1 LPLAGNLEKV
11 DTSAGKRCS
20 MGTNGCAACTAAGA
34 AGPLELTSAAAEL
47 PAAEL
52 SAAELPAA
60 ELPAAELPAA
70 ELPAAFKTARMG
82 KVFLGRRCT

>member
-1 LPLAGNLEKV
+1 MVNLPLAGNLEKV

-70 ELPAAFKTARMG
+70 FKTARMG

>member
-1 LPLAGNLEKV
+1 MPLAGNLEKV

-52 SAAELPAA
+52 
-60 ELPAAELPAA
+60 PAA

>member
-1 LPLAGNLEKV
+1 MPLAGNLEKV

-47 PAAEL
+47 PAA
-52 SAAELPAA
+52 
-60 ELPAAELPAA
+60 
-70 ELPAAFKTARMG
+70 FKTARMG

>member
-1 LPLAGNLEKV
+1 MPLAGNLEKV

-34 AGPLELTSAAAEL
+34 AGPLGLTSAATEL
-47 PAAEL
+47 L
-52 SAAELPAA
+52 
-60 ELPAAELPAA
+60 
-70 ELPAAFKTARMG
+70 AAFKAARMG

>member
-1 LPLAGNLEKV
+1 MVNLPLAGNLEKV

-52 SAAELPAA
+52 
-60 ELPAAELPAA
+60 PAA

>member
-1 LPLAGNLEKV
+1 MAGNLEKV

-52 SAAELPAA
+52 PA
-60 ELPAAELPAA
+60 P

>member
-1 LPLAGNLEKV
+1 MNLPLAGNLEKV

-47 PAAEL
+47 L
-52 SAAELPAA
+52 TAELPAVFK
-60 ELPAAELPAA
+60 AA
-70 ELPAAFKTARMG
+70 RIG

>member
-1 LPLAGNLEKV
+1 MPLAGNLEKV

-52 SAAELPAA
+52 
-60 ELPAAELPAA
+60 PAA
-70 ELPAAFKTARMG
+70 ELPAAFKTARMD

>member
-1 LPLAGNLEKV
+1 MPLAGNLEKV

-70 ELPAAFKTARMG
+70 FKTARMG

>member
-1 LPLAGNLEKV
+1 MNLPLAGNLEKV

-34 AGPLELTSAAAEL
+34 AGLLGLTSA
-47 PAAEL
+47 
-52 SAAELPAA
+52 
-60 ELPAAELPAA
+60 AAELPAA
-70 ELPAAFKTARMG
+70 ELPAAFKAACPLPMPFAHAPM

>member
-1 LPLAGNLEKV
+1 MPLAGNLEKV

-52 SAAELPAA
+52 
-60 ELPAAELPAA
+60 
-70 ELPAAFKTARMG
+70 PAAFKTARMG